1 MTLIAGCGRSGS
13 VSSGCGQSRR
23 RRACLTTPTGT
34 TGVRVREQAP
44 GTRGSALPTAR
55 GGGLGTCPHG
65 RGGRLREPREACV
78 CGYTF
83 LPPEDRA
90 VSGSRPAGPFRDLP
104 PNTPRPS
111 ARGSSRAPRAAS
123 RSTSDKQGRD
133 RSPTPESVHGPPFL
147 ALEQTFFPN
156 SVTSPWKLSR
166 QTSAPDRLG
175 EYYRHV

>member
-1 MTLIAGCGRSGS
+1 MALFRVAVANLGVAAPALRPRPEPQACVCGN
-13 VSSGCGQSRR
+13 R
-23 RRACLTTPTGT
+23 RRAHGAQRFP
-34 TGVRVREQAP
+34 RP
-44 GTRGSALPTAR
+44 

-65 RGGRLREPREACV
+65 RGGRLQEPREACV

-104 PNTPRPS
+104 PNAPRPL
-111 ARGSSRAPRAAS
+111 ARRSSRAPRAAS